1 MIEKLYSV
9 RYEKQAQ
16 KTLKKM
22 DKHQAR
28 LILSWISKNLEGTD
42 SPRIHGK
49 GLVGNKSGQW
59 RYRIGDYRL
68 LANID
73 DETVTILVLE
83 IGHRRDVYK

>member
-1 MIEKLYSV
+1 MMEKKYTV
-9 RYEKQAQ
+9 RYEKNAQ
-16 KTLKKM
+16 KSLKKM

-42 SPRIHGK
+42 SPRSHGK
-49 GLVGNKSGQW
+49 GLIGNKSGQW

-73 DETVTILVLE
+73 DDTIMILVLE

>member
-1 MIEKLYSV
+1 MDKKYTV
-9 RYEKQAQ
+9 RYEKNAR
-16 KTLKKM
+16 KSLKKM

-42 SPRIHGK
+42 SPRVHGK
-49 GLVGNKSGQW
+49 SLVGNKSSQW

-73 DETVTILVLE
+73 DDTITILVLE
-83 IGHRRDVYK
+83 TGHRREAYK